1 MDISNYNLKPC
12 PFCGSNKLDISSK
25 RVQTYD
31 YTNYRTCVYCK
42 DCYGYGPRVLVK
54 HVEPD
59 KPYYLRSMNIDF
71 NEVAKEEAVK
81 AWNDRSE

>member
-12 PFCGSNKLDISSK
+12 PFCGSNKLDISAK

-42 DCYGYGPRVLVK
+42 DCNTYGPRVLVK
-54 HVEPD
+54 CNEDD
-59 KPYYLRSMNIDF
+59 KPAYRQYMDIDF
-71 NEVAKEEAVK
+71 NEVAKAEAVK
-81 AWNDRSE
+81 AWNNRSK